1 MYETTVTVVG
11 NIVDEPTLRYTTN
24 GNKVVNFRV
33 ASTARRRDKVTGE
46 WGDGD
51 SLYLAVTCWRDLA
64 PNVVESLHKG
74 DPVIVTGRIFTRPYE
89 RDGQQ
94 RNVYEVD
101 ALAVGPDLARGTAQF
116 RRSAR
121 SRPALAQ
128 EAAAGSAALAPVL
141 RMVSRDDAGPEDDGA
156 GASDGLMSAAP

>member
-1 MYETTVTVVG
+1 MYDTTVTVVG
-11 NIVDEPTLRYTTN
+11 NIVDEPQLRVTTH

-33 ASTARRRDKVTGE
+33 ASTARRRDRVTGE

-51 SLYLAVTCWRDLA
+51 SLYLAVSCWRDLG
-64 PNVVESLHKG
+64 PNVVDSLHKG
-74 DPVIVTGRIFTRPYE
+74 DPVIVTGRVFTRPYE

-116 RRSAR
+116 RRTPRNTSAR
-121 SRPALAQ
+121 AQEPTAGSGALAQ
-128 EAAAGSAALAPVL
+128 VL
-141 RMVSRDDAGPEDDGA
+141 RMVGRDGAGPEDDGA
-156 GASDGLMSAAP
+156 GGSEDLLSAAP